1 MKAKTIRG
9 DRLHI
14 AFFGR
19 RNAGKSSLINA
30 LTGQQ
35 VSIVSETPG
44 TTTDPVFKSMELMPV
59 GPVVLIDTAGM
70 DDTEDALG
78 EERVRRSEKVL
89 SKTDLAIIVVD
100 SAGTA
105 GDLED
110 DLIRQ
115 CGENDSSVIIVLNK
129 IDKGM
134 SESVHSWIAGKSFVR
149 VSARENQ
156 GIAELKSRIIEIAP
170 SEWEPPF
177 LRDLVRPGE
186 TVVLVTPIDLG
197 APKGRLIM
205 PQIKALRDIL
215 DGDAIAVM
223 CKERELLTTLNSLKE
238 PPALVVTDSQV
249 FSQVSADVPE
259 TVPLTSFSI
268 LSIRQKGDLAEMVRS
283 VLAVES
289 LRPGDRVLIA
299 ESCSHHPLEDDIGRV
314 KIPRWLNAHVGGGL
328 KIETVPGCE
337 YPDDLSEYKLVVH
350 CGACTLNRK
359 EMLRRQSI
367 PAKAQIPMTNY
378 GVLISFLHGVFPRAL
393 KPFPEIYRLFEN
405 SNFRKEKS
413 VTKKKAGL
421 TDI

>member
-1 MKAKTIRG
+1 MNSRTIRG

-30 LTGQQ
+30 LTNQQ

-70 DDTEDALG
+70 DDLEDVLG
-78 EERVRRSEKVL
+78 EERVKRSEKVL

-105 GDLED
+105 GDMED

-115 CGENDSSVIIVLNK
+115 CGENKSSVIVVLNK
-129 IDKGM
+129 IDKGL
-134 SESVHSWIAGKSFVR
+134 SESVRNWIVEKSFIR
-149 VSARENQ
+149 VSAKENT
-156 GIAELKSRIIEIAP
+156 GIAELKSRIIEVAP

-177 LRDLVRPGE
+177 LKDLIHPGE

-205 PQIKALRDIL
+205 PQVKAIRDIL
-215 DGDAIAVM
+215 DGDGVAVM
-223 CKERELLTTLNSLKE
+223 CKERELLTTLNSLKN

-259 TVPLTSFSI
+259 SVPLTSFSI
-268 LSIRQKGDLAEMVRS
+268 LSIRQKGDLAEMVKA
-283 VLAVES
+283 VLAVEN
-289 LRPGDRVLIA
+289 LKPGDKVLIA

-337 YPDDLSEYKLVVH
+337 YPDNLDEYKLVVH

-378 GVLISFLHGVFPRAL
+378 GVLISYLHGVFPRAL
-393 KPFPEIYRLFEN
+393 KPFPEIYRLFEKN
-405 SNFRKEKS
+405 GLIQR
-413 VTKKKAGL
+413 KKKVKSINS
-421 TDI
+421 DIL